1 MLNKKLLAVVI
12 AGALGLGGCGSDNDD
27 QTSTV
32 AADIK
37 LRVMETTDLHTN
49 MMDYNY
55 YSGKEDK
62 TIGLVRTASLI
73 NAARAEV
80 TNSVLVDN
88 GDLLQGSPMGDYI
101 ANKFKTES
109 NMLTDTHPYRCLT

>member
-55 YSGKEDK
+55 
-62 TIGLVRTASLI
+62 
-73 NAARAEV
+73 
-80 TNSVLVDN
+80 
-88 GDLLQGSPMGDYI
+88 
-101 ANKFKTES
+101 
-109 NMLTDTHPYRCLT
+109 